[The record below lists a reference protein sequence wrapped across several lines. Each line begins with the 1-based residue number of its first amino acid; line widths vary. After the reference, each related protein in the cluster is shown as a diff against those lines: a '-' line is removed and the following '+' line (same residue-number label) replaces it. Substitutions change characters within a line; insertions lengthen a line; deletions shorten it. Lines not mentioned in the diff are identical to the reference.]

1 MSRILDEMIQ
11 DRVEA
16 GHIVRGARG
25 SVRVV
30 NDRKRETLTETNNVD
45 LEPLR
50 GSPSVLNEPKQ
61 VVLEA

>member
-11 DRVEA
+11 DRVET

-25 SVRVV
+25 SVRVA
-30 NDRKRETLTETNNVD
+30 NDRKRETLGEAAAAD

-50 GSPSVLNEPKQ
+50 GSPSVLKEAKQ